1 MAFDVMQS
9 LFGLTPTAIQQTMR
23 AEEEARARTQADLL
37 RGNPFAAGAY
47 GALQTGERLLSG
59 TRELAGVIDPRMQ
72 AAQRLQGIVQ
82 SVQQSGAD
90 LATPEGMVQLASE
103 LNKNPD
109 FAGMSVAL
117 RQQAA
122 KMQAEGK
129 KAALGEAKTMSEIQ
143 KNIAQ
148 ANKASQPPAPPEA
161 KKVGV
166 ASDDGQIVYM
176 QGTEQF
182 KLGPG
187 GTKVPYYGSV
197 RKESGDITV
206 NAPKEIASFVQQ
218 GMDATKDI
226 TKNTRS
232 IGRALQLNAQN
243 SPFAGSAFKQE
254 VASIFGDAQKAAS
267 EIQALANTGSLDTR
281 IANRIKGFIE
291 GSSTDATKEDRDAV
305 LKTLLN
311 RNEDEYERTLSP
323 LRAAIGDEK
332 QALRIFPKFKD
343 RYPISPGISK
353 GIPIP
358 ADKQGQYKEGSKWTK
373 GNVTYVVRNGELV
386 EEGK

>member
-9 LFGLTPTAIQQTMR
+9 LFGLTPTAVGQALKT
-23 AEEEARARTQADLL
+23 EEENRALTQARMLQ
-37 RGNPFAAGAY
+37 GNPFAAGAY
-47 GALQTGERLLSG
+47 GALQSGERML
-59 TRELAGVIDPRMQ
+59 TGVRNLTGQVDPRMQ
-72 AAQRLQGIVQ
+72 AAQQLQGIVQ
-82 SVQQSGAD
+82 SVQQSGVD
-90 LATPEGMVQLASE
+90 LATPEGMIALANE
-103 LNKNPD
+103 LNKVPD
-109 FAGMSVAL
+109 FAGFAVGM

-206 NAPKEIASFVQQ
+206 NAPKEIAAFVKQ
-218 GMDATKDI
+218 GMDATSDI

-232 IGRALQLNAQN
+232 IGRALQLNSQN

-281 IANRIKGFIE
+281 VANRIKGFIE

-305 LKTLLN
+305 LKALLK

-323 LRAAIGDEK
+323 LRAAIGDETE
-332 QALRIFPKFKD
+332 ALRIFPKFKD
-343 RYPISPGISK
+343 RYPVSPGIRK

-358 ADKQGQYKEGSKWTK
+358 ASKQGQYKEGSKWTK